1 LIIRLLSQES
11 RLPKGSTFTPVM
23 DSNLTKERSMPRSV
37 STLDPAD
44 EAEAGQVD
52 WEQVRDCLP
61 AELRA
66 FLDEARAIRED
77 R

>member
-1 LIIRLLSQES
+1 
-11 RLPKGSTFTPVM
+11 M